1 MMLPDSLSDAGEYSS
16 LVLAYMGDA
25 VYELEIRTMVVKE
38 GNRQVN
44 KMNRDT
50 VRLVNA
56 GTQAKMMR
64 FLEPVLTPEEHAV
77 YKRGRNAKSYT
88 VAKNATMIDYRTAT
102 AFEALIGYLYLNG
115 EKDRMRELIRTG
127 LAGLKSDAEERKT

>member
-1 MMLPDSLSDAGEYSS
+1 VEKGMNAEEFSP

-25 VYELEIRTMVVKE
+25 VYEVIIRDMVVRE

-50 VRLVNA
+50 VRYVNA

-64 FLEPVLTPEEHAV
+64 LLEPELTEEEHAV
-77 YKRGRNAKSYT
+77 YKRGRNAKSCT
-88 VAKNATMIDYRTAT
+88 MAKHATMIDYRTAT
-102 AFEALIGYLYLNG
+102 AFEAVIGFLWLDGNK
-115 EKDRMRELIRTG
+115 ERIRELIARG
-127 LAGLKSDAEERKT
+127 LELLKEEEHEQRKSD

>member
-1 MMLPDSLSDAGEYSS
+1 MNAEEFSP

-25 VYELEIRTMVVKE
+25 VYEVIIRDMVVRE

-50 VRLVNA
+50 VRYVNA

-64 FLEPVLTPEEHAV
+64 LLEPELTEEEHAV
-77 YKRGRNAKSYT
+77 YKRGRNAKSCT
-88 VAKNATMIDYRTAT
+88 MAKHATMIDYRTAT
-102 AFEALIGYLYLNG
+102 AFEAVIGFLWLDGNK
-115 EKDRMRELIRTG
+115 ERIRELIARG
-127 LAGLKSDAEERKT
+127 LELLKEEEHEQRKSD